1 MLMDPGHRRF
11 LMSTYEALEMA
22 GCSDGQTRKTDPNR
36 IAIFLGQC
44 TDDWYSHSHH
54 ILECDA
60 YTLQGVQRA
69 L

>member
-22 GCSDGQTRKTDPNR
+22 GYLDGRTRKIDPNR
-36 IAIFLGQC
+36 IATFLGQC
-44 TDDWYSHSHH
+44 TDDWYSHSHN
-54 ILECDA
+54 ILGCDA
-60 YTLQGVQRA
+60 CTLQGAQRA